1 MDAAL
6 EEIEFLALSEN
17 RIEVLAAVSQEPL
30 TRGELAAVTD
40 ASQPTL
46 SRILGDFEER
56 NWIEQTGNRYEATA
70 TGRLVASG
78 ITDLW
83 ETMETERKLRD
94 VVEWLPTDEITFD
107 LDHLHDAE
115 ITAPTRTKPNAPAQ
129 RSAELLA
136 ADDHV
141 RIVSHTLNEQNLSA
155 VHEATVDG
163 NQRFE
168 GVLSQEGID
177 AITADPTLRR
187 QLRDVL
193 VAPEAS
199 VRVAADDVPLAVSI
213 TDDAVHLFVRN
224 DDNVLQAV
232 LVSED
237 QTVHDWATE
246 IYEQYRS
253 DATPLGVADLSE

>member
-30 TRGELAAVTD
+30 TRGELAAVTE

-56 NWIEQTGNRYEATA
+56 NWIEQTGSRYEATA

-94 VVEWLPTDEITFD
+94 VVAWLPTEEITFD
-107 LDHLHDAE
+107 LAHLHDAE
-115 ITAPTRTKPNAPAQ
+115 LTVPTRTKPNAPVQ
-129 RSAELLA
+129 RSADLLGGG
-136 ADDHV
+136 DEV
-141 RIVSHTLNEQNLSA
+141 RIVSHTFNEQGISA
-155 VHEATVDG
+155 IHESTVEG
-163 NQRFE
+163 TQTFE
-168 GVLSQEGID
+168 AVLSPSAID
-177 AITADPTLRR
+177 AISADHDLR
-187 QLRDVL
+187 QKLRDL
-193 VAPEAS
+193 VVAERAS
-199 VRVAADDVPLAVSI
+199 IRVAAEEVPVSVSI
-213 TDDAVHLFVRN
+213 TDETVHLLLRN

-232 LVSED
+232 LVSD
-237 QTVHDWATE
+237 DPTVHEWATDL
-246 IYEQYRS
+246 YEQYWA
-253 DATPLGVADLSE
+253 DATPLSVADLGA